1 MSNFFSYLGLDPRLG
16 DVIIAGIGE
25 TFYMVVISTVAA
37 YILGIPIGVILYIT
51 GDGGIK
57 ENKII
62 NGALSFIV
70 NVLRAVPFLI
80 LVVTVLPLTRAIAH
94 TTIGSNATIVP
105 LVVAAAP
112 FVARMV
118 ESSLKE
124 VDEGVIE
131 AAKAMGSSNW
141 QIISKVLIPESR
153 PSLLVGFTIAFATIL
168 GYSAMAGIMGAG
180 GLGAIAINYGYY
192 RFQPDVMWVAVVL
205 LVIFVIVFQE
215 GGLRLVNK
223 TDRRIKK

>member
-1 MSNFFSYLGLDPRLG
+1 MSSILSYLGLDPRLG
-16 DVIIAGIGE
+16 EVIIAGIGE

-51 GDGGIK
+51 GKGGIR
-57 ENKII
+57 ENGII
-62 NGALSFIV
+62 NGILSFIV
-70 NVLRAVPFLI
+70 NVLRAVPFIILI
-80 LVVTVLPLTRAIAH
+80 VTLLPVTRAIVH
-94 TTIGSNATIVP
+94 TTIGCNATIVP
-105 LVVAAAP
+105 LVIAAAP
-112 FVARMV
+112 FVGRMV

-141 QIISKVLIPESR
+141 QIISKVLIPEAR

-168 GYSAMAGIMGAG
+168 GYSAMAGILGAG

-223 TDRRIKK
+223 IDRRIKK